1 MVRVLLISSASV
13 GPLFISALLKKEG
26 HIVRR
31 LYQGYKEYLGEP
43 SAPFLPPL
51 TEEELRE
58 FRPDVIGFSADTSC
72 FDRAVEMASEI
83 KTILPSV
90 YIVFGGPHPT
100 VCPDE
105 AIGKASIDAICVGE
119 GEYAMLELCNE
130 IQVQK
135 APITVKNLWVQHN
148 GEIYK
153 NPQRPYS
160 QDLDSIPMDREGIW
174 YSGIYTG
181 RGCVGRCTFCNVPT
195 IRKCGPG
202 GKYFRKRSFE
212 SVLDEVQIVY
222 DSILKRSSPALIVY
236 KLLGRKKWVEPLRS
250 KDGTFLGDQ
259 KWFLEFAKRLRK
271 RFPMS
276 IVDKLLAPIV
286 YKLLGRKKWAEPLRF
301 KDDTF
306 LGDRK
311 WFLEFAKRLRKRFPN
326 LTYLCQ
332 ATANE
337 IDEEVADWLKKSGCV
352 QVLLGLETG
361 SAKLRNDLL
370 RKNVTDK
377 QISTACRLLRE
388 QGIQILGSWMY
399 GLPGETFPDML
410 RTFIMSVKE
419 GDSSNLSFLTP
430 LPGTELFD
438 MAVAEGIIDANYHHG
453 GVYRSVVLH
462 KGEARLQVL
471 MVSLIH
477 ALKDVRIPYD
487 YRYIRRLGSRSDWRG
502 KTIGEIIAEEMES
515 AINSTHDNDGGIG
528 GNQS

>member
-1 MVRVLLISSASV
+1 MVRVLLISSASI

-51 TEEELRE
+51 TEEELRK
-58 FRPDVIGFSADTSC
+58 FRPDVIGFSVDTSC
-72 FDRAVEMASEI
+72 FDRAVEMAAEI

-105 AIGKASIDAICVGE
+105 AIGKAPVDAICVGE

-135 APITVKNLWVQHN
+135 TPITVKNLWVQHN

-153 NPQRPYS
+153 NPQRPYV

-174 YSGIYTG
+174 YTGIYTG

-222 DSILKRSSPALIVY
+222 ESILKRRSLASIVY
-236 KLLGRKKWVEPLRS
+236 KLLGRKKWV
-250 KDGTFLGDQ
+250 
-259 KWFLEFAKRLRK
+259 
-271 RFPMS
+271 
-276 IVDKLLAPIV
+276 
-286 YKLLGRKKWAEPLRF
+286 EPLRF

-377 QISTACRLLRE
+377 QISTACKLLRE

-399 GLPGETFPDML
+399 GLPGETFSDML
-410 RTFIMSVKE
+410 RTFI
-419 GDSSNLSFLTP
+419 
-430 LPGTELFD
+430 
-438 MAVAEGIIDANYHHG
+438 
-453 GVYRSVVLH
+453 
-462 KGEARLQVL
+462 
-471 MVSLIH
+471 
-477 ALKDVRIPYD
+477 
-487 YRYIRRLGSRSDWRG
+487 
-502 KTIGEIIAEEMES
+502 
-515 AINSTHDNDGGIG
+515 
-528 GNQS
+528 